1 MKSFVDSVL
10 RAAVVSL
17 AIALP
22 LAAAEP
28 PYPSHPLRIIVP
40 FAPGGASDVVG
51 RLLAQKLGESMGQTV
66 VVDNR
71 AGAGARREQRT
82 GLPLAGRERPRVG

>member
-1 MKSFVDSVL
+1 MRSRRYAPAL
-10 RAAVVSL
+10 GAAVLSI
-17 AIALP
+17 ATALP

-28 PYPSHPLRIIVP
+28 QYPSHPLRIIVP

-71 AGAGARREQRT
+71 AGAGARREQ
-82 GLPLAGRERPRVG
+82 

>member
-28 PYPSHPLRIIVP
+28 PC
-40 FAPGGASDVVG
+40 ASDVVG
-51 RLLAQKLGESMGQTV
+51 RLLAQKLGESMGQAV

-71 AGAGARREQRT
+71 PGAGARREQ
-82 GLPLAGRERPRVG
+82 

>member
-1 MKSFVDSVL
+1 MKSFVDSVPY
-10 RAAVVSL
+10 AAVLSI
-17 AIALP
+17 ATALP

-28 PYPSHPLRIIVP
+28 QYPSHPLRIIVP

-71 AGAGARREQRT
+71 AGAGARREQ
-82 GLPLAGRERPRVG
+82 

>member
-1 MKSFVDSVL
+1 MKSLVDSVL
-10 RAAVVSL
+10 YAGVLSIAM
-17 AIALP
+17 ALP

-28 PYPSHPLRIIVP
+28 QYPSHPLRIIVP

-51 RLLAQKLGESMGQTV
+51 RLLAQKLGESMGQAV

-71 AGAGARREQRT
+71 AGAGARREQ
-82 GLPLAGRERPRVG
+82 